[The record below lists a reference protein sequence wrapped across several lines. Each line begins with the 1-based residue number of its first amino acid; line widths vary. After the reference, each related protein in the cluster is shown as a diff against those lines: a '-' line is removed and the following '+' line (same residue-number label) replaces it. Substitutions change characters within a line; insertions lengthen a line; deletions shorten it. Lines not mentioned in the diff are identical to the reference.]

1 MEMVYF
7 PSYHYSK
14 FGALYTQVHKQ
25 VYLNSFTNSSQTPQT
40 LSPVPL
46 SFSRFK
52 SDQYTLS
59 GSGVARCLE
68 EEAISG
74 GFYVRKVGEIHHDVE
89 DGSSTFGGRGRKR
102 EGSGRVRVGFL
113 DGGDGRFGGRDGLRG
128 CVGVSVE
135 AVERCAVERQMPAK
149 SDTRK

>member
-1 MEMVYF
+1 LGI
-7 PSYHYSK
+7 YHIWFCSSSSL
-14 FGALYTQVHKQ
+14 FQRSGWRWCISHPTIIRSLELCTPQVHKQ

-59 GSGVARCLE
+59 GSGTARCLE

-89 DGSSTFGGRGRKR
+89 DGSSTFGGRGRNR

-113 DGGDGRFGGRDGLRG
+113 DGGDGRFGGRGGLRG
-128 CVGVSVE
+128 CVG
-135 AVERCAVERQMPAK
+135 
-149 SDTRK
+149 